1 LEYDGRVMNEQV
13 QQQGAGE
20 GANKA
25 LLVAAAMLVVAGVAA
40 YYLLVAQPG
49 WMRWLSLVAGL
60 VLAAAVFGA
69 SASGRAFW
77 RFVLDSR
84 IELRKIV
91 WPVRQETL
99 QMTAVVFGFLA
110 VAGLFFWLLDL
121 FLAWATKM
129 LTGQGG

>member
-1 LEYDGRVMNEQV
+1 MNEQA
-13 QQQGAGE
+13 QQQGAD
-20 GANKA
+20 GADKA
-25 LLVAAAMLVVAGVAA
+25 LLAAAAILVVAGVAA

-49 WMRWLSLVAGL
+49 WMRWLALVAGL
-60 VLAAAVFGA
+60 VLAAAVFGI
-69 SASGRAFW
+69 STSGRAFW

-84 IELRKIV
+84 IELRKVV
-91 WPVRQETL
+91 WPARQETF

-110 VAGLFFWLLDL
+110 VAGLFFWLLAL

>member
-1 LEYDGRVMNEQV
+1 MNEQV
-13 QQQGAGE
+13 QQQGASE

-25 LLVAAAMLVVAGVAA
+25 LLAAAAMLVVAGIAA

-49 WMRWLSLVAGL
+49 WVRWLSLVAGL

-84 IELRKIV
+84 IELRKVV
-91 WPVRQETL
+91 WPARQETF